1 MSSIPAHCEVY
12 SIQSTIPYISIGVG
26 DFNIVGYNLLMRPFH
41 LILGPKWNKKSLT
54 WRLNNFTPDL
64 ANSVV
69 RYVSLSGQYGSQILD
84 TDYEKK
90 IRKNRNN
97 HTKKRNTSGFRLFM

>member
-1 MSSIPAHCEVY
+1 
-12 SIQSTIPYISIGVG
+12 
-26 DFNIVGYNLLMRPFH
+26 MRPFH

-90 IRKNRNN
+90 PGKIEIITRKSEIQVHFDFSCN
-97 HTKKRNTSGFRLFM
+97 HFNFSRQYFENVK